1 MLCCTK
7 RIKPGCGGRML
18 RDAFRE
24 GSHTN
29 NARPRAAPL
38 RSASTMQQCAAAS
51 GNESTVAVW
60 SCVDPWTGR
69 LRQRSSSRSSSSS
82 SGSGGGGGGGG
93 GGKVGGTL
101 GLKEFMHRSRVLE
114 LYRGIL
120 KRARA
125 LEDKD
130 VADEARRQFKSC
142 LGETDHLKVQMM
154 VADATNHLEAMQGS
168 TRGAGSG
175 GGGDGD
181 SWLDIHDPEDK
192 RGRVGESFPWQR

>member
-18 RDAFRE
+18 RDAREAFRG

-29 NARPRAAPL
+29 NARPRAAPF

-51 GNESTVAVW
+51 GTESTVAAW

-69 LRQRSSSRSSSSS
+69 PRPRSSSSSSSRSSSRSRSS
-82 SGSGGGGGGGG
+82 SSRSGSGGGGGG
-93 GGKVGGTL
+93 GGKVGGAL
-101 GLKEFMHRSRVLE
+101 GLKEFMHRARVLE

-142 LGETDHLKVQMM
+142 LGETDPLKVQMM

-168 TRGAGSG
+168 TRGVGSTG
-175 GGGDGD
+175 GGG
-181 SWLDIHDPEDK
+181 
-192 RGRVGESFPWQR
+192 